1 MDITQ
6 TVAAA
11 VRGLIAERGMS
22 ELSMAQE
29 SGIPRVTLRRRL
41 AGQTAFTVQ
50 ELADVGRVLDITV
63 LDIVKRSETVVAA

>member
-11 VRGLIAERGMS
+11 VRGLVAERGMS
-22 ELSMAQE
+22 ELFVAHE

-41 AGQTAFTVQ
+41 SGQTPFTVQ
-50 ELADVGRVLDITV
+50 ELAEVGRVLDITV
-63 LDIVKRSETVVAA
+63 LDIIKRSEAVAA

>member
-22 ELSMAQE
+22 ELAMAQE

-41 AGQTAFTVQ
+41 AGQTPFTVQ
-50 ELADVGRVLDITV
+50 ELADIGHVLDITV
-63 LDIVKRSETVVAA
+63 LDIIKRSDTVLAA

>member
-11 VRGLIAERGMS
+11 VRGLIAERGLS
-22 ELSMAQE
+22 ELSVAQE

-41 AGQTAFTVQ
+41 AGQTPFTVQ

-63 LDIVKRSETVVAA
+63 LDIIKRSQIVAAA